1 MQIIYDVILKLL
13 IVIEIRML
21 VSGNRDEDQLVMVFS
36 CYGDHGNYQYCG
48 VPDRLSIIN
57 DMHR

>member
-13 IVIEIRML
+13 TVSEIRML
-21 VSGNRDEDQLVMVFS
+21 ISGNQDEDQLVVVFS

-48 VPDRLSIIN
+48 VPDFIN
-57 DMHR
+57 NK